1 MGLPMFSFS
10 FNKERNSDKQPSDV
24 KLIIIIILFI
34 GSRPPDGLTEEF
46 FQTSKEE

>member
-24 KLIIIIILFI
+24 KLIIIILFI